1 MTYTENNIYWI
12 ITAQG
17 REYHYPKAL
26 YSLPD
31 AKKHLQKYL
40 DEVGGKAPTGYND
53 EVGLLTPKTEFP
65 PLEPKRVKITNEE
78 NRMF

>member
-1 MTYTENNIYWI
+1 MTLLQ
-12 ITAQG
+12 TAFYYIFTVNG
-17 REYHYPKAL
+17 REFHYPKAL

-31 AKKHLQKYL
+31 AMKHLQKFI
-40 DEVGGKAPTGYND
+40 DEVHGKAPTGYND

>member
-17 REYHYPKAL
+17 REYHYPKAI

-31 AKKHLQKYL
+31 AKKHLQKYV
-40 DEVGGKAPTGYND
+40 DEVGGRI
-53 EVGLLTPKTEFP
+53 TPKKVVFATVVF
-65 PLEPKRVKITNEE
+65 NEE
-78 NRMF
+78 NKLFQ